1 MKSEVKNII
10 EEIINEQSMIVG
22 RKIAEE
28 RATSTEIIKFKNG
41 NIELKNDSNEAIIK
55 LIESFKEIFGKASE
69 EVCIEVLKKY
79 KLNLNTISKNKFK
92 KKQPR

>member
-1 MKSEVKNII
+1 MRSEVKTII

-28 RATSTEIIKFKNG
+28 RAVSTEVIKFKNG
-41 NIELKNDSNEAIIK
+41 NLVLNKDSNESILR

-69 EVCIEVLKKY
+69 EVCLEVLEKH
-79 KLNLNTISKNKFK
+79 KLDLNKLK
-92 KKQPR
+92 KKQPK

>member
-1 MKSEVKNII
+1 MKSEVRNII

-28 RATSTEIIKFKNG
+28 RAISTDIIKFKNG
-41 NIELKNDSNEAIIK
+41 NIILNNNSNEAIVA

-69 EVCIEVLKKY
+69 EVCLEVLEKH
-79 KLNLNTISKNKFK
+79 KLDLNKLK
-92 KKQPR
+92 KKQPK

>member
-1 MKSEVKNII
+1 
-10 EEIINEQSMIVG
+10 MIVG

>member
-1 MKSEVKNII
+1 MRSEVKTII

-28 RATSTEIIKFKNG
+28 RAVSTEVIKFKNG
-41 NIELKNDSNEAIIK
+41 NLVLNKDSNEAIVR

-69 EVCIEVLKKY
+69 EVCLEVLEKH
-79 KLNLNTISKNKFK
+79 KLDLNKLK
-92 KKQPR
+92 KKQPK